1 MVWGAMRHD
10 AHSATWLHLAA
21 REGSTCPRRSKGH
34 HHNPGP
40 LSPSSA
46 ERRLVERPE
55 LAAVQLRPF
64 APQLV
69 ARLDADPHML
79 ADRAFVE
86 AVGLAG
92 KLQFAVERL
101 VRDAEQRAIGDA
113 EAIALAG
120 DGRRLHVDG
129 DGARLREAER
139 RFGIAQ

>member
-1 MVWGAMRHD
+1 MMAALHAQPDIDGLARYVSGVEHKEVLGFIATWRQR
-10 AHSATWLHLAA
+10 SATPAFA
-21 REGSTCPRRSKGH
+21 GYPARRSKGRCH
-34 HHNPGP
+34 GLGP
-40 LSPSSA
+40 ISPSSA
-46 ERRLVERPE
+46 EGWLVERPE

-79 ADRAFVE
+79 ADRALVE

-92 KLQFAVERL
+92 ELQLAVERL

-120 DGRRLHVDG
+120 DGR
-129 DGARLREAER
+129 
-139 RFGIAQ
+139 